1 MGEGTSI
8 GRVRGLGSA
17 YQGAHHWL
25 LQRYTAIGNLVLVSY
40 LLTSLALL
48 PGFSFSTMHDWLS
61 QTVPS
66 TAVALLVISLF
77 WHARLGLQIVIE
89 DYVHDAANK
98 FIVMST
104 LNLAAFGGT
113 AFGLLSIVR
122 IALGAA

>member
-48 PGFSFSTMHDWLS
+48 PSHTFTTMHDWLS
-61 QTVPS
+61 GAVPS